1 MDLAEGST
9 GMEIRIHVDRTEP
22 LGGRAAADEPARML
36 EFDGWMGLIGAIADL
51 LGSADEDVK
60 EAG

>member
-9 GMEIRIHVDRTEP
+9 GMEIRIRVHRMEP
-22 LGGRAAADEPARML
+22 LGGTAAADAPARRL
-36 EFDGWMGLIGAIADL
+36 EFDGWMGLIGAIAEL